1 MGGRAVERVETR
13 PQAAAPLAPDAPTSG
28 GRIATLDGLRGLAIL
43 LVMFS
48 HFAIANPPTEHWI
61 NQALSRAMRT
71 GWIGV
76 DLFFVL
82 SGFLITGILVD
93 ARGHAGYFR
102 NFYMRRVL
110 RIFPLYYASLLVLVV
125 VLPTA
130 VGPTPGMV
138 QMQAD
143 AAWYWLY
150 LANIKIAVSGW
161 PAPPEFIGHFWSL
174 AVEEQFYLIWPL
186 LVLLL
191 STRAMVRCCVL
202 LVVAALAVRVTLLAV
217 GEVTAT
223 TVLTPARLDA
233 LAIGALVA
241 LLSRRDGGLGR
252 VAREA
257 RAVGLACGLLVL
269 AIYLRSDAALP
280 AGSFLL
286 NTVGYPALA
295 GFFAALMTVAIVAPA
310 HSRVAR
316 VWSWKPLVFLGR
328 YSYALYVIHP
338 AVIYFWPTGLM
349 AGSLQS
355 FTGRWI
361 LAFAASSTLMLVVCV
376 ALALASWHGLE
387 KHFLRLRMRFAD
399 SARQDGTP
407 ERRR

>member
-161 PAPPEFIGHFWSL
+161 TTGLRAASRRALRRRPRARSARPVCRTSRPARSRRPAARCPRRPP
-174 AVEEQFYLIWPL
+174 A
-186 LVLLL
+186 
-191 STRAMVRCCVL
+191 RCCPLEPVPR
-202 LVVAALAVRVTLLAV
+202 RVSK
-217 GEVTAT
+217 G
-223 TVLTPARLDA
+223 
-233 LAIGALVA
+233 
-241 LLSRRDGGLGR
+241 
-252 VAREA
+252 
-257 RAVGLACGLLVL
+257 
-269 AIYLRSDAALP
+269 
-280 AGSFLL
+280 
-286 NTVGYPALA
+286 
-295 GFFAALMTVAIVAPA
+295 
-310 HSRVAR
+310 
-316 VWSWKPLVFLGR
+316 
-328 YSYALYVIHP
+328 
-338 AVIYFWPTGLM
+338 
-349 AGSLQS
+349 
-355 FTGRWI
+355 
-361 LAFAASSTLMLVVCV
+361 
-376 ALALASWHGLE
+376 WHN
-387 KHFLRLRMRFAD
+387 
-399 SARQDGTP
+399 
-407 ERRR
+407 